1 MRVVARTLAN
11 EAGLNPL
18 RAAAHAAGM
27 RAPDVSMDEA
37 DCIAESKEQ
46 QETEEQV
53 AAQTLAG
60 PEGPIIDKESRND
73 VVSDQDEVDD
83 LLSSLGF

>member
-37 DCIAESKEQ
+37 DCIAEIKENAIREMRFLQ
-46 QETEEQV
+46 CGNTSRSQV
-53 AAQTLAG
+53 GQTY
-60 PEGPIIDKESRND
+60 
-73 VVSDQDEVDD
+73 
-83 LLSSLGF
+83 